1 MPSARYYRDQAQIL
15 LAWASSTND
24 ADYATLLT
32 TRAMDLLAQANGA
45 DDIQAPTLSKAINA
59 FNEQQMGPRP
69 TQQQQHAQP
78 KEEAHKK

>member
-1 MPSARYYRDQAQIL
+1 
-15 LAWASSTND
+15 
-24 ADYATLLT
+24 
-32 TRAMDLLAQANGA
+32 MDLLAQANGA